1 MFAQIKVRWFFTL
14 ILCIFAFLLGQL
26 LSNLRVVNWPWG
38 YFFIFRVC
46 LHIGKPS
53 IDPGGVDG
61 IVPWEFSS
69 VILKF
74 IHDVALQAA
83 SLLLIFYIK

>member
-1 MFAQIKVRWFFTL
+1 MFAQIKVRWFFAL
-14 ILCIFAFLLGQL
+14 IFRIFALLLSQLLGYL
-26 LSNLRVVNWPWG
+26 GVVNWPWW
-38 YFFIFRVC
+38 YFFLFRVC

-61 IVPWEFSS
+61 VVPWEFSS

-74 IHDVALQAA
+74 IHDVALHGA
-83 SLLLIFYIK
+83 SLLLIFYI